1 MKKSAL
7 ALACMVFLL
16 NLQAQQAGKIKMSEY
31 IGVNSNV
38 AAYDQRYLADLAR
51 CTKWIREYHSWAH
64 YEAANDYY
72 KWDNITTHPQ
82 GYTWPDHTRF
92 MNECRQLGMNVLI
105 SVLNKPAWAGSD
117 RGAYHTGDG
126 SQAQH
131 YLERLEFIGQLV
143 ARYGAQKVDQSLLET
158 ADKLTGLNYIRYF
171 EDDNE
176 PDYWWENPRWPAEKY
191 AVYCN
196 AVHDGYGVET
206 SSDYPLLG
214 IKSVDSTAVHVLA
227 GMASE
232 TPAYIQ
238 KVLEN
243 SNGRVPFDIINIHTY
258 CTDQK
263 NGYSPEN
270 ENYGLEKKLGSFMQW
285 CRSTLPGMPVWLTEF
300 GWDTYIDKGVHSYI
314 YAPPLQQANYILRSY
329 LVSLHMGFEKAFL
342 FMDKD
347 PNSTHTQQ
355 YSSSGLLK
363 DKNAGLQKK
372 PSYYFLATMQH
383 VLGNAFYDTTLVYG
397 EPAGNNEIYG
407 FRFHGETDEDIYV
420 FWTRGKNTAT
430 DNGAST
436 PYRLHLDDQ
445 PKDAYSILP
454 RDKDMDGDTLV
465 HDAKGNYIDLVLSET
480 PQFIVIPQ
488 NSTSSVY
495 TGKNDME
502 VRIYSNPAGERI
514 NISLLNAASQKIKV
528 SVHSSDGRLLQVLA
542 DQVFEAGTNCLSFGK
557 NYSAGTYLVNITA
570 GNFRKSEKVMITK

>member
-1 MKKSAL
+1 MKKSLL
-7 ALACMVFLL
+7 ALICIVFLL
-16 NLQAQQAGKIKMSEY
+16 KLQAQQAGNIKMSGY

-38 AAYDQRYLADLAR
+38 AAYDQRYLTDLSR

-72 KWDNITTHPQ
+72 KWDSITTHPQ

-92 MNECRQLGMNVLI
+92 MNECRKLGIQVLI
-105 SVLNKPAWAGSD
+105 SVLNKPSWAGSD

-126 SQAQH
+126 SRPQD

-143 ARYGAQKVDQSLLET
+143 ARYGAQKVDKSLLET
-158 ADKLTGLNYIRYF
+158 ADKYTGLNYIRYF
-171 EDDNE
+171 EDENE

-232 TPAYIQ
+232 TPAYIK

-243 SNGRVPFDIINIHTY
+243 SNGRVPFDVINIHTY

-300 GWDTYIDKGVHSYI
+300 GWDTYIDKGVHSYV

-347 PNSTHTQQ
+347 PNSTHTLQ

-372 PSYYFLATMQH
+372 PSYYFLATLQH

-420 FWTRGKNTAT
+420 FWTRGTNTAT
-430 DNGAST
+430 DNGASA
-436 PYRLHLDDQ
+436 PYRLHLDYQ

-465 HDAKGNYIDLVLSET
+465 HEIKGNYIDLVLSET
-480 PQFIVIPQ
+480 PQFIVVPQ
-488 NSTSSVY
+488 NRTSAVF
-495 TGKNDME
+495 TGSNNME
-502 VRIYSNPAGERI
+502 VRIYPNPAGERL
-514 NISLLNAASQKIKV
+514 NISLLNSDSRKIKV

-557 NYSAGTYLVNITA
+557 NYNAGTYLVNITS
-570 GNFRKSEKVMITK
+570 GNFRKSEKVLITK